1 MRTLTDQRFDV
12 ALVRPKDRERVIRCE
27 ALDKLEEFALLI
39 RHCFCLLMGVATLLS
54 HGRRASASPGCDEDG
69 IFRGI
74 IFPDGI
80 PRRTMHG
87 DEETRSVQ

>member
-1 MRTLTDQRFDV
+1 MDQHFDV
-12 ALVRPKDRERVIRCE
+12 ALVRLEDRKRAMWCE
-27 ALDKLEEFALLI
+27 ALDELEEFALLI

-54 HGRRASASPGCDEDG
+54 HGRCASESPGCDEDG

-74 IFPDGI
+74 VFPDGI

-87 DEETRSVQ
+87 DEETRSVR